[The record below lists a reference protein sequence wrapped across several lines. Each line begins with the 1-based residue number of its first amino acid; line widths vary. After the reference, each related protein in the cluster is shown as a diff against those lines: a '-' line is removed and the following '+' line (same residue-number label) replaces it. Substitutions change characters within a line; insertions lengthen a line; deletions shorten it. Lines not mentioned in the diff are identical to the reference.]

1 MNDYEPIACST
12 HDRLEH
18 FAVRRTV
25 LRVRYASAD
34 GAEHDR
40 SGRIA
45 DLYARD
51 GAEYLRLDDGTEVRL
66 DHLREVRPA

>member
-1 MNDYEPIACST
+1 MTDYRPIDCSV

-18 FAVRRTV
+18 FAVGRT
-25 LRVRYASAD
+25 LLNVRFVSAD
-34 GAEHDR
+34 GAEQDR
-40 SGRIA
+40 DGRIV

-51 GAEYLRLDDGTEVRL
+51 GAEYLRLDDGTAIRL

>member
-1 MNDYEPIACST
+1 MTDYEPIDCSV

-18 FAVRRTV
+18 FAVRRT
-25 LRVRYASAD
+25 LLSIRFASAD
-34 GAEHDR
+34 GTEHTRD
-40 SGRIA
+40 GRIA

-51 GAEYLRLDDGTEVRL
+51 GAEYLRLDDATEVRL